1 MLDSRRVDR
10 SLVVGRG
17 ARKGTRLIAR
27 LAVVVL
33 AASAGL
39 AWSFGQ
45 PEKDAPKAPPAKP
58 APSAER
64 TIEEMEKGAPGR
76 ETIKP
81 TMSPKVESVL
91 PGSAGGGGGGGNI
104 ETRGRLLREGSFLA
118 SRRGRMVRSS
128 SGEWVFTFDS
138 DAQGKSDP
146 PMILMPCLNL
156 MAMEKIAERAGEA
169 LTFTISGQVFVYHGK
184 NYLLPTMYVINR
196 GNESGQK

>member
-10 SLVVGRG
+10 SLVGVRNGRRVL
-17 ARKGTRLIAR
+17 AS

-45 PEKDAPKAPPAKP
+45 PEKDAPKAPPANP

-91 PGSAGGGGGGGNI
+91 PGSAGGGGNI
-104 ETRGRLLREGSFLA
+104 ETRGRLLREGSFMA

-138 DAQGKSDP
+138 DTQGKSDP

-156 MAMEKIAERAGEA
+156 MAMEKVAERAGEA
-169 LTFTISGQVFVYHGK
+169 LTFSISGQVFVYHAK